1 MPWGGYISGG
11 AIHMD
16 TMYMPLVVEQGG
28 CPVVWDRQAADSEL
42 CLMSGGEGI

>member
-1 MPWGGYISGG
+1 
-11 AIHMD
+11 MD